1 MVLHGVWNH
10 DEQAEQVAVKTL
22 HGEVSEED
30 KLKLLREAA
39 IIGQFTHNN
48 IVKLCGIVSSGDP
61 VSIIQNIVFSMH
73 MLT

>member
-10 DEQAEQVAVKTL
+10 DEGTEQVAVKTL

-48 IVKLCGIVSSGDP
+48 IVKICGVVTNEDP
-61 VSIIQNIVFSMH
+61 VSIM
-73 MLT
+73 